1 MSRKSIAGLVPLLA
15 LIAFAV
21 VPAAAQAAPHWYKK
35 NVLVGPAPVAATT
48 TGALTLNALGAEI
61 KCKVNDK
68 EEIWNPASG
77 GPGEDV
83 MTGFA
88 LIGCKNKIATPA
100 CPKGMIA
107 VTAENLSWRTLLVTT
122 PPPGSVIRDYIFG
135 VRLNVGCS
143 NSAGALGDI
152 FEGTLTPEVGNG
164 TLIFGG
170 SGGGTLLDSFSN
182 PLTVSGIDK
191 VKAPPG
197 KVTAKD
203 P

>member
-1 MSRKSIAGLVPLLA
+1 MSRRSTAGLVPLLA
-15 LIAFAV
+15 TIALAV
-21 VPAAAQAAPHWYKK
+21 VPAVAQAVPHWYKK
-35 NVLVGPAPVAATT
+35 NVLVGSAPVATT
-48 TGALTLNALGAEI
+48 TVGALTLNALGAEI

-88 LIGCKNKIATPA
+88 LIGCKNKVATAA
-100 CPKGMIA
+100 CPKGAIS
-107 VTAENLSWRTLLVTT
+107 VISENLPWRTLLVTIS
-122 PPPGSVIRDYIFG
+122 PPNVIRDYIFG

-143 NSAGALGDI
+143 NSAGALGDV

-170 SGGGTLLDSFSN
+170 PGGGTLLDSFSN
-182 PLTVSGIDK
+182 PLTVAGIDK
-191 VKAPPG
+191 FKAPPG
-197 KVTAKD
+197 KVTAND